1 MKYTRIKI
9 KNNKLYAITI
19 SLIVLANAIYIT
31 GLLTSRFVASLIL
44 LIFCIAFWAIYAFY
58 IPKKMGNLPTGILI
72 YKDRIVI
79 ERYST
84 RWRQNDTYYGYQ
96 SDVQIM
102 EDGEDILLMDED
114 KAFLVKFK
122 RKQIKDS
129 DYEILKEAL
138 MKGQTI

>member
-1 MKYTRIKI
+1 
-9 KNNKLYAITI
+9 
-19 SLIVLANAIYIT
+19 
-31 GLLTSRFVASLIL
+31 
-44 LIFCIAFWAIYAFY
+44 
-58 IPKKMGNLPTGILI
+58 MGNLPTGILI